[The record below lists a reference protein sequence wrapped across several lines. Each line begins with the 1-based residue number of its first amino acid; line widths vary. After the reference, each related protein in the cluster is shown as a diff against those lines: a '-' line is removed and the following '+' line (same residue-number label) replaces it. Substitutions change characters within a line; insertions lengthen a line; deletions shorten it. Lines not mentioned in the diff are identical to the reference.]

1 MYHREFG
8 DGGGWGDGGAATVGV
23 VGAAHRELGGEQ
35 HHGEH
40 RAAPGQ
46 LRTKI
51 FLAMKLIRWSEHW
64 LYSRQ
69 TNWRIFDLFTNL
81 ESLFVKSYLK
91 TLISNWE
98 WRSLTS
104 RICDILLIFDIPIN
118 QYFKWF
124 LLVWNRDT
132 VQSWKKI

>member
-64 LYSRQ
+64 LYGRQ
-69 TNWRIFDLFTNL
+69 TNWGIFDLFTNL
-81 ESLFVKSYLK
+81 ESLFVKLGMKEPYIKDMWYFANFWKLNDFYLFE
-91 TLISNWE
+91 IG
-98 WRSLTS
+98 
-104 RICDILLIFDIPIN
+104 IP
-118 QYFKWF
+118 YP
-124 LLVWNRDT
+124 RH
-132 VQSWKKI
+132 